1 MTIHHDRLFKE
12 LITTFFD
19 EFVELFLPEINQWLE
34 PGSIVFL
41 DKEIFTDILEGESHE
56 ADLIATGHFRG
67 EQTCFLIHIEA
78 QSSRQ
83 GHFARRMFKYFAR
96 LHEQHGWPVY
106 PVAVLSYDL
115 PRTPEPDHYIIDFP
129 DRQVMDFHFRTV
141 QLNRLDWRDYLQS
154 HNPVASA
161 LMAKMA
167 IDATDRVRVK
177 AECLRLLVTL
187 KLDPARSRFISGFID
202 TYLRLEREEIQLFEH
217 WLKTEISLNEQEMIM
232 ELTTSWKEEGLQLG
246 LQQGLQEGLQQGLHQ
261 GESTALKRLLT
272 RRFKILPPDVL
283 LRIEQAVPEQLESW
297 IENTLDATTLD
308 EVFKDH

>member
-1 MTIHHDRLFKE
+1 MTINHDRLFKE

-19 EFVELFLPEINQWLE
+19 EFVQLFLPEINQWLE
-34 PGSIVFL
+34 PGSVVFL

-56 ADLIATGHFRG
+56 ADLVATGRFRG
-67 EQTCFLIHIEA
+67 GQACFLIHIEA

-83 GHFARRMFKYFAR
+83 GRFAQRMFKYFAR
-96 LHEQHGWPVY
+96 LHERYGWPVY
-106 PVAVLSYDL
+106 PVAVLSYDW
-115 PRTPEPDHYIIDFP
+115 PRTPEPDYYTLSFP
-129 DRQVMDFHFRTV
+129 DRQVLDFRFRTV
-141 QLNRLDWRDYLQS
+141 QLNRLDWREYLHS

-167 IDATDRVRVK
+167 VDPADRVRVK

-202 TYLRLEREEIQLFEH
+202 TYLRLGRDETQRFEH
-217 WLKTEISLNEQEMIM
+217 WLKTEIPLNEQEKIM

-246 LQQGLQEGLQQGLHQ
+246 LQQGRQEGRQE
-261 GESTALKRLLT
+261 GESSVLKRLLA
-272 RRFKILPPDVL
+272 RRFKTLSPDVL
-283 LRIEQAVPEQLESW
+283 LRIEQAVPEQLETW
-297 IENTLDATTLD
+297 IENTLDATTLE